1 MANYYTVDDLV
12 SSDRIFANRLKTRT
26 LQDFYQKKLAPNTYI
41 YLLSNG
47 ERIHLTFDFDQF
59 CHLIGLSYF
68 NYNGIIGWNS
78 LKRHNIVISKLPN
91 FQSMRREEYRITN
104 FHKILRILELPTVY
118 LYKNEN
124 LNYRFDYFAVYKD
137 DKRYYKLGIGTSANN
152 VNYGETFQV
161 SLIDSKDNNEIDPN
175 KRLTVVSQYTM
186 PRDTFMELYY
196 PLYLKDKNNTV
207 RLKEVELINWNIS
220 INSET
225 N

>member
-1 MANYYTVDDLV
+1 
-12 SSDRIFANRLKTRT
+12 
-26 LQDFYQKKLAPNTYI
+26 
-41 YLLSNG
+41 
-47 ERIHLTFDFDQF
+47 
-59 CHLIGLSYF
+59 
-68 NYNGIIGWNS
+68 
-78 LKRHNIVISKLPN
+78 
-91 FQSMRREEYRITN
+91 MRREEYRITN

-124 LNYRFDYFAVYKD
+124 LNYRSDYFAVYKD

-161 SLIDSKDNNEIDPN
+161 SLIDSKDNNEIDSN

-196 PLYLKDKNNTV
+196 PLYLKDKNNSV